1 MVSELGGLAMTPHSP
16 AGTNQDGRPARQ
28 QCVCLAVLLTAT
40 LWPWAGFGQDR
51 PAKLMLD
58 YQAFDQIPAGGWRKL
73 ADAGRCGT
81 AARLIDRYE
90 TESAALE
97 TWQRMSLRFHA
108 GQLHSAAGEKDVA

>member
-1 MVSELGGLAMTPHSP
+1 MTPHSP

-28 QCVCLAVLLTAT
+28 QCVCLAALLTAT
-40 LWPWAGFGQDR
+40 LWPWTGFGQDR
-51 PAKLMLD
+51 PAELMLD

-73 ADAGRCGT
+73 ADAGRSGT